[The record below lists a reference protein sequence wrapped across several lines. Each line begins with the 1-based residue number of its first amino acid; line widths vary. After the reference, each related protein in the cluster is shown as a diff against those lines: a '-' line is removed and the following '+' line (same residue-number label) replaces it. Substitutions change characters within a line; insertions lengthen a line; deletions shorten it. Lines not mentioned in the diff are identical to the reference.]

1 MASCKEIYAYLE
13 TLLPISL
20 RCAWDNDGIMV
31 CASPHTEVF
40 RVLTAVDITD
50 EVIEEGI
57 AKDVQLILS
66 HHPLL
71 FHPLKSVTADDVSAG
86 KVIRLLQAGIAAF
99 SFHTR
104 LDAAQGG
111 INDLLA
117 QQLGLTQTE
126 PFGLPD
132 AQMGRIGIVQP
143 TDFFAFCTDL
153 KKRLYCSAIQYVA
166 PKATIAR
173 VAVLGGAGKDFLSAA
188 FHANADVF
196 VTGEM
201 SYDAMLSAAGMG
213 INVIAAGHYETEQ
226 VCRTYF
232 AQALARKFPHIRVL
246 QSELHAP
253 VKVF

>member
-86 KVIRLLQAGIAAF
+86 KVIRLLQAGIAANRTF
-99 SFHTR
+99 W
-104 LDAAQGG
+104 
-111 INDLLA
+111 
-117 QQLGLTQTE
+117 
-126 PFGLPD
+126 
-132 AQMGRIGIVQP
+132 
-143 TDFFAFCTDL
+143 
-153 KKRLYCSAIQYVA
+153 VA
-166 PKATIAR
+166 
-173 VAVLGGAGKDFLSAA
+173 
-188 FHANADVF
+188 
-196 VTGEM
+196 
-201 SYDAMLSAAGMG
+201 
-213 INVIAAGHYETEQ
+213 
-226 VCRTYF
+226 
-232 AQALARKFPHIRVL
+232 
-246 QSELHAP
+246 
-253 VKVF
+253 